1 MSNSII
7 LTPMSD
13 FEPLRGLFERR
24 MNRGRPTTNTD
35 DFDHVNKRYVFRFS
49 PRKVIPDDFT
59 QWDGS
64 RMNDSPNL
72 SVGEFPC
79 SIFNITTQQL

>member
-1 MSNSII
+1 M
-7 LTPMSD
+7 TT

-24 MNRGRPTTNTD
+24 ICFDCARQNTD

-64 RMNDSPNL
+64 RMNDAPNL
-72 SVGEFPC
+72 NVGVFP
-79 SIFNITTQQL
+79 SSFFNITTQQI

>member
-1 MSNSII
+1 M
-7 LTPMSD
+7 TT

-24 MNRGRPTTNTD
+24 MSVDCARQNTD

-64 RMNDSPNL
+64 RGDDSPNL